1 MKLSKLSRVLHRWG
15 SIIALL
21 PITII
26 IVSGIVLQW
35 KKVSPCI
42 QPPTQ
47 RGAGTEPAIGF
58 ERILEVAR
66 TVPEAEIQSW
76 EDVDRLDLRPGKGVV
91 KVRCKHRYE
100 VQIDTE
106 TAEILQVAFRRSDLI
121 ESIHDGTYFN
131 DHFKPWVFLP
141 AGIGLAMSVITGFS
155 CHISTGVSELAVQAV
170 PGLKT
175 ELIESAGI
183 ECSGLFASSMSRS
196 SNVGSDRV

>member
-1 MKLSKLSRVLHRWG
+1 MKLSKLSRLSHRWG

-26 IVSGIVLQW
+26 IFSGIVLQL
-35 KKVSPCI
+35 KKVSPYI

-66 TVPEAEIQSW
+66 TVPEAEIESW
-76 EDVDRLDLRPGKGVV
+76 EDIDRLDVRPGKGVV
-91 KVRCKHRYE
+91 KVQCKNRYE

-131 DHFKPWVFLP
+131 DHFKLWVFLP
-141 AGIGLAMSVITGFS
+141 AGIVLAMLVITGLHLFFLPY
-155 CHISTGVSELAVQAV
+155 LARR
-170 PGLKT
+170 K
-175 ELIESAGI
+175 
-183 ECSGLFASSMSRS
+183 R
-196 SNVGSDRV
+196 VGRARD

>member
-1 MKLSKLSRVLHRWG
+1 MKLSKLSRLLHRWG

-26 IVSGIVLQW
+26 IVSGIVLQL
-35 KKVSPCI
+35 KKVSPYI

-66 TVPEAEIQSW
+66 TVPEAEIESW
-76 EDVDRLDLRPGKGVV
+76 EDVDRLDVRPGKGVV
-91 KVRCKHRYE
+91 KVRCKNRYE

-106 TAEILQVAFRRSDLI
+106 TAEILQVAIRRSDLI

-131 DHFKPWVFLP
+131 DHFKLWVFLP
-141 AGIGLAMSVITGFS
+141 AGIVLATLVITGLHLFLLPY
-155 CHISTGVSELAVQAV
+155 LARRKRA
-170 PGLKT
+170 
-175 ELIESAGI
+175 
-183 ECSGLFASSMSRS
+183 R
-196 SNVGSDRV
+196 